1 MSDSIYDEP
10 IYSYSRAQALE
21 DGVLVDLC
29 QLDPIRQAFKYPVAC
44 TDTVWGIIEAAT
56 KQAHQDLNGIA
67 HDIATMAHLAIRLS
81 KGGDTVRFK
90 VSIAGE
96 THTLKLHIGPGD
108 TMDPVV
114 TLMLPSED

>member
-1 MSDSIYDEP
+1 MSDSIYGEP

-29 QLDPIRQAFKYPVAC
+29 QLDPIRLAFKYPVAC
-44 TDTVWGIIEAAT
+44 TDTVWSIIEAAT
-56 KQAHQDLNGIA
+56 HEAHQDLNGIS
-67 HDIATMAHLAIRLS
+67 HDIATMAHLAIHLS
-81 KGGDTVRFK
+81 SGGDTVRFK

-108 TMDPVV
+108 TLDPVI